1 MVAHVVFTAVLTFF
15 VSVVDIFFVAE
26 DGDEDEEDEEENFWE
41 LTDSQL
47 KFKAIGLLVRVV
59 DLFVGWFLF
68 VRLLF
73 CCCFIFVALFCFLI
87 SRLLNQVVAIA
98 VVSIFSDP
106 MVDVINSF
114 GKAINIPPFYV
125 SFVLTPLGTH
135 AHTRTHTHTF
145 THTHTHIAC
154 EQGHAPHQTS

>member
-1 MVAHVVFTAVLTFF
+1 M
-15 VSVVDIFFVAE
+15 AE
-26 DGDEDEEDEEENFWE
+26 DDHEDEEEEEENFWE

-114 GKAINIPPFYV
+114 GKAINV
-125 SFVLTPLGTH
+125 V
-135 AHTRTHTHTF
+135 R
-145 THTHTHIAC
+145 
-154 EQGHAPHQTS
+154 QTMRFICYRILSVR